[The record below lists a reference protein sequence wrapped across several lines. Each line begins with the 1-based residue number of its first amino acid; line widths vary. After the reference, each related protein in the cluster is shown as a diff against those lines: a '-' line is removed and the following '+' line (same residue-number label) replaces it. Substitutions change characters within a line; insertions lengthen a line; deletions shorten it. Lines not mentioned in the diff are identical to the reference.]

1 MSKLVTDKAALLDVF
16 PYALARDEDKEKMA
30 ESVSPLLAQVVSET
44 DRASLFTQIYAL
56 PEWLLDIL
64 ASDFKVDWY
73 DYEGTVDEKRKTIQE
88 CMFIH
93 RYKGTKYAVETALRS
108 VYSKVTVNEWFEYGG
123 EPFHF
128 NVAINDSTN
137 DREKRS
143 RILEKIQY
151 YKNLRSVLDS
161 VTFKLA
167 IEAKA
172 DLKVGI
178 KSGSLYKRIGGEV
191 KSYGLE

>member
-1 MSKLVTDKAALLDVF
+1 MSRLVTDKTALLESF
-16 PYALARDEDKEKMA
+16 PSSLALDEDKEKMA
-30 ESVSPLLAQVVSET
+30 ESTAPILSQIVSDT
-44 DRASLFTQIYAL
+44 DKASIFTQIDTL
-56 PEWLLDIL
+56 PEWLLDVL
-64 ASDFKVDWY
+64 AFDFKVDWY
-73 DYEGTVDEKRKTIQE
+73 DYEGTIDEKRKTIQE
-88 CMFIH
+88 CIFIH
-93 RYKGTKYAVETALRS
+93 KYKGTKYAVETALQS

-128 NVAINDSTN
+128 SVTINDTTN
-137 DREKRS
+137 DREKRT

-172 DLKVGI
+172 DLKAGI
-178 KSGSLYKRIGGEV
+178 KSGSFYKRIGGRV
-191 KSYGLE
+191 KNYGLE

>member
-1 MSKLVTDKAALLDVF
+1 MSRLVTDRAALLEGF
-16 PYALARDEDKEKMA
+16 PPSLARDEDKEKMA
-30 ESVSPLLAQVVSET
+30 ESTAPLLAQVISET
-44 DRASLFTQIYAL
+44 DKASIFTQIDTL

-64 ASDFKVDWY
+64 ASDFKAEWY
-73 DYEGTVDEKRKTIQE
+73 DYEGTIDEKRKTIQE

-93 RYKGTKYAVETALRS
+93 RYKGTKFAVETALKS
-108 VYSKVTVNEWFEYGG
+108 VYSKATVSEWFDYGG

-128 NVAINDSTN
+128 SVTINDTTN

-151 YKNLRSVLDS
+151 YKNLRSVLDN

>member
-1 MSKLVTDKAALLDVF
+1 MSRLVTDKTALLEGF
-16 PYALARDEDKEKMA
+16 PPSLARDEDKEKMA
-30 ESVSPLLAQVVSET
+30 ESTAPLLAQVVSET
-44 DRASLFTQIYAL
+44 DKASIFTQIDTL

-73 DYEGTVDEKRKTIQE
+73 DYEGTIDEKRKTIQE

-93 RYKGTKYAVETALRS
+93 RYKGTKFAVETALRS
-108 VYSKVTVNEWFEYGG
+108 VYSKATVSEWFEYGG

-128 NVAINDSTN
+128 SVTINDSTN

-143 RILEKIQY
+143 RILDKILY
-151 YKNLRSVLDS
+151 YKNLRSVLDN

-172 DLKVGI
+172 DLKLGI
-178 KSGSLYKRIGGEV
+178 KSGSFYKRIGGEI